1 MTGRFIII
9 ILQQAFL
16 ISTYHHRSTRL
27 VFRLTFLVNQLVAE
41 SRSIPFWV
49 FLNSKNAK
57 IDDHSLGCQQPSFNW
72 RKFPNLFPLSNSVNF
87 LVQRNMFQD
96 NNENKITKNK
106 TKQKNHQQQKK
117 PKKQPP
123 KQNPKPLPFTGP
135 IIQDR
140 VNFWMMAL

>member
-106 TKQKNHQQQKK
+106 TKQKNINNKK
-117 PKKQPP
+117 SQRNNP
-123 KQNPKPLPFTGP
+123 QNKTPNPFRSLVPLYRIELISG
-135 IIQDR
+135 
-140 VNFWMMAL
+140 

>member
-96 NNENKITKNK
+96 NNENKITKKQNK
-106 TKQKNHQQQKK
+106 TKKSSTTKK
-117 PKKQPP
+117 AKETTPKT
-123 KQNPKPLPFTGP
+123 KPQTPSIHWSHYTG
-135 IIQDR
+135 QS
-140 VNFWMMAL
+140 